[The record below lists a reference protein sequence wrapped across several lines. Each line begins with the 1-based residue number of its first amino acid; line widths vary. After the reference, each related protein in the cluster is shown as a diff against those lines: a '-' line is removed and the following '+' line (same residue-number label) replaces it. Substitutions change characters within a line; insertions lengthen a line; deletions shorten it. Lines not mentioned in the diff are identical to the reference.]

1 MWIDILATGSTGN
14 AILINDGYTKL
25 LLDAGLSFGKL
36 SRLTDTSRVSGVLI
50 THEHKDHC
58 LAVEKLLERGN
69 KCYMSAGTWKAG
81 LWNNDVKRIR
91 SFEEFDI
98 GTWKVMAF
106 PVFHDTAE
114 PVGFICYSKILKK
127 KLLYVIDTG
136 KLPMNFGKLNYV
148 LIECNYS
155 EQTMSPDL
163 HPAAKYRIRR
173 SHLSLEDVIEF
184 LGRCDKP
191 SLEEIYLLHLSSR
204 NANVDL
210 FKSEVE
216 SATGLPVYTAE

>member
-1 MWIDILATGSTGN
+1 MATGSDGN
-14 AILINDGYTKL
+14 AILLNDGYSKL

-36 SRLTDTSRVSGVLI
+36 SRLTDTSRLSGVLI

-58 LAVEKLLERGN
+58 LAVEKLIERGT
-69 KCYMSAGTWKAG
+69 KCYMTTGTWKAG
-81 LWNNDVKRIR
+81 LWSSEAKRIH

-106 PVFHDTAE
+106 PVFHDCAE
-114 PVGFICYSKILKK
+114 PVGFLCYSKVLKK
-127 KLLYVIDTG
+127 QVLYAVDTG
-136 KLPMNFGKLNYV
+136 KLPMNFKGINYL

-155 EQTMSPDL
+155 EATMKEEL

-173 SHLSLEDVIEF
+173 SHLSLEEVIEF
-184 LGRCDKP
+184 IGRCDKNQID
-191 SLEEIYLLHLSSR
+191 EIYLLHVSSR
-204 NANVDL
+204 NANVDY

-216 SATGLPVYTAE
+216 SATGLPVYTFG